1 MAQDS
6 KCGKMVR
13 NYPRSIDP
21 CIQADLAQK
30 RENAKRK
37 LAAAAPRSSS
47 GKILSKSVQLKSAAR
62 PPRPINDVIDDVIDD
77 SAVEKKPL
85 PPSAFDVL
93 GTDSPNATQ
102 SPMGVTRP
110 PISRI
115 T

>member
-1 MAQDS
+1 M
-6 KCGKMVR
+6 
-13 NYPRSIDP
+13 
-21 CIQADLAQK
+21 AQK

-62 PPRPINDVIDDVIDD
+62 PPRPLNDVIDDVIDD

-93 GTDSPNATQ
+93 GTDSTNATQ
-102 SPMGVTRP
+102 SPMGVTRKVNP
-110 PISRI
+110 KEPYRKI
-115 T
+115 